1 MPLSVLSP
9 SADHST
15 DSVQIGNTA
24 HIKAGWHEGFVGCI
38 TEIRWLAG
46 TLKIVGQLADFCS
59 HHVEVP
65 VTSVEFMPDSSA
77 LRFSA
82 DRGYDVR
89 KDDPI
94 VVVRGGFIGRSG
106 TVFQVNLDQKTLD
119 VALAFNPSVR
129 VMHALPPPLPLTQF
143 YPDDLH
149 TSNYTLHTHC
159 YCVSP

>member
-1 MPLSVLSP
+1 MSVLSP

-15 DSVQIGNTA
+15 DSVQISDTVR
-24 HIKAGWHEGFVGCI
+24 IKAGWHEGFVGCV

-46 TLKIVGQLADFCS
+46 TLTIVGKLADFRS

-65 VTSVEFMPDSSA
+65 VTSVEFMPDSRA

-82 DRGYDVR
+82 DRGYNVR
-89 KDDPI
+89 KDDPV
-94 VVVRGGFIGRSG
+94 VVVRGDSIGRSG

-119 VALAFNPSVR
+119 VASTFNPSVR
-129 VMHALPPPLPLTQF
+129 VMHTSPPPLPLTQF

-149 TSNYTLHTHC
+149 ASNYTLRTHC